1 MALESQRLAGDV
13 AVVTGAASGLDRGIA
28 TKLAL
33 NGAVVACADINDQGN
48 QETVDMIKKA
58 GGEAF
63 PVHVDI
69 ADSASVKQAMKYI
82 YDKMGKITILVNGA
96 AYIKFSPIETCT
108 DEEWE
113 KVLKVDLTGYFYCLR
128 EVYPYMK
135 ASGGGRI
142 VQLSSSSAKSGSSF
156 GGPHYTAAKG
166 GVISLTKYAA
176 RRWAKDNI
184 RVNTICPGI
193 ADTPL
198 GRHPEAPKGAFEE
211 MLKNI
216 PMGRVAVPE
225 DIAGGVLFLVSDESR
240 YVTGITLDI
249 NGGRYVYGN

>member
-1 MALESQRLAGDV
+1 MALESRRLSGDV
-13 AVVTGAASGLDRGIA
+13 AIVSGAASGLDRGIA
-28 TKLAL
+28 MKLAL
-33 NGAVVACADINDQGN
+33 NGAVVACADINDQGI
-48 QETVDMIKKA
+48 QETVDMIKEA

-63 PVHVDI
+63 AVHIDI
-69 ADSASVKQAMKYI
+69 SDSASVKEAMKQVYE
-82 YDKMGKITILVNGA
+82 KTGKITILINGA
-96 AYIKFSPIETCT
+96 AYIKFSPIEACS
-108 DEEWE
+108 DEAWE
-113 KVLKVDLTGYFYCLR
+113 KVIKVDLTGYFYCLR

-135 ASGGGRI
+135 ASGGGSI

-166 GVISLTKYAA
+166 GIISLTKYAA
-176 RRWAKDNI
+176 RRWAAENI

-198 GRHPEAPKGAFEE
+198 VNHPEAPKGLVES

-216 PMGRVAVPE
+216 PMGRIAVPE
-225 DIAGGVLFLVSDESR
+225 DIAGGVMFLVTDESK

-249 NGGRYVYGN
+249 NGGRYIYGN

>member
-1 MALESQRLAGDV
+1 MALESQRLAGQV
-13 AVVTGAASGLDRGIA
+13 AIVTGAASGLDRGIA
-28 TKLAL
+28 LKLAL
-33 NGAVVACADINDQGN
+33 NGAVVACADINDEEN
-48 QETVDMIKKA
+48 QKTVDMITAA
-58 GGEAF
+58 GGQAF

-69 ADSASVKQAMKYI
+69 SNSQSVKAMMKYV
-82 YDKMGKITILVNGA
+82 YEKMGKITILVNGA
-96 AYIKFSPIETCT
+96 AIIKFSPIEECS

-113 KVLKVDLTGYFYCLR
+113 QVIKVDLTGYFYCLR

-142 VQLSSSSAKSGSSF
+142 VQISSSSAKSGSSF

-184 RVNTICPGI
+184 LVNTICPGI

-211 MLKNI
+211 MKKNI
-216 PMGRVAVPE
+216 PLGRVAEPE
-225 DIAGGVLFLVSDESR
+225 DIAGGVLFLVSDEAR
-240 YVTGITLDI
+240 YITGITLDI
-249 NGGRYVYGN
+249 NGGRYIYGN